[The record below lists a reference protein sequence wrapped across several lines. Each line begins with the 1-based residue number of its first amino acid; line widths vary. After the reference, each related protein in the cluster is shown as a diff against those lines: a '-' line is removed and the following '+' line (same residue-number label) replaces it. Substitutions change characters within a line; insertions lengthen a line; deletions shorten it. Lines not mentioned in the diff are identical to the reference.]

1 MQELLQHLSLDAQ
14 QLTAILITTGRIV
27 GILIGAWI
35 VIGLAQ
41 RGVRAMRMR
50 IASRMDDRE
59 AAQRAE
65 TLGRVI
71 RNLIAVVVWLI
82 AGMLVLSEFGVSLAP
97 ILGAAGVAGLAIGFG
112 AQSLVKD
119 FFTGFFLLLENQIR
133 QGDAVTI
140 ADHSGTVEAVT
151 LRYVQLRDYEGHVHF
166 VPNGMITSVVNKSRG
181 FAHAVINVGVSYSA
195 DLDQT
200 MEVMRAVGAALRQD
214 AVFADRLLGD
224 LDMAGVE
231 DLGDS
236 AVMIRARIRTTPGDQ
251 WTVRREYLRRLKRAL
266 DDAGIEIPFP
276 QVVMHSP
283 APLARP
289 ER

>member
-1 MQELLQHLSLDAQ
+1 MQELLQHLSLDTA
-14 QLTAILITTGRIV
+14 QLTALLITAARIA
-27 GILIGAWI
+27 GILLGAWI

-41 RGVRAMRMR
+41 RGVRAMRLR

-151 LRYVQLRDYEGHVHF
+151 LRYVQLRDYDGHVHF

-181 FAHAVINVGVSYSA
+181 FAHAVVNVGVSYSA

-200 MEVMRAVGAALRQD
+200 MDVMRAVGAALRQD
-214 AVFADRLLGD
+214 TAFADKVLGD

-236 AVMIRARIRTTPGDQ
+236 AVVIRARLRTTPGDQ
-251 WTVRREYLRRLKRAL
+251 WGIRREYLRRLKKAL
-266 DDAGIEIPFP
+266 DQAGIEIPFP
-276 QVVMHSP
+276 QVVMHAP
-283 APLARP
+283 TPLAAA
-289 ER
+289 

>member
-1 MQELLQHLSLDAQ
+1 MQELLQHLSLDTA
-14 QLTAILITTGRIV
+14 QLTALLITAARIA
-27 GILIGAWI
+27 GILLGAWI

-41 RGVRAMRMR
+41 RGVRAMRLR

-151 LRYVQLRDYEGHVHF
+151 LRYVQLRDYDGHVHF

-181 FAHAVINVGVSYSA
+181 FAHAVVNVGVSYSA

-200 MEVMRAVGAALRQD
+200 MDVMRAVGAALRQD
-214 AVFADRLLGD
+214 SAFADKVLGD

-236 AVMIRARIRTTPGDQ
+236 AVVIRARLRTTPGDQ
-251 WTVRREYLRRLKRAL
+251 WGIRREYLRRLKKAL
-266 DDAGIEIPFP
+266 DQAGIEIPFP
-276 QVVMHSP
+276 QVVMHAP
-283 APLARP
+283 TPLAAA
-289 ER
+289 

>member
-1 MQELLQHLSLDAQ
+1 MQELLQQLPLEAA
-14 QLTAILITTGRIV
+14 QLTAIIFTALRIV
-27 GILIGAWI
+27 GILVGAKI

-50 IASRMDDRE
+50 IASRMDDKE
-59 AAQRAE
+59 AARRAE

-140 ADHSGTVEAVT
+140 ADHSGTVEEVT
-151 LRYVQLRDYEGHVHF
+151 LRYVQLRDYDGNVHF
-166 VPNGMITSVVNKSRG
+166 VPNGMITSVINKSRG
-181 FAHAVINVGVSYSA
+181 FAHAVVNVGVSYSA

-200 MEVMRAVGAALRQD
+200 MAVMQEVGAALRQD
-214 AVFADRLLGD
+214 AAFADRVMGD

-231 DLGDS
+231 ELGDS
-236 AVMIRARIRTTPGDQ
+236 AVMIRARLRTTPGDQ
-251 WTVRREYLRRLKRAL
+251 WTVRREYLRRLKKAL
-266 DDAGIEIPFP
+266 DQAGIEIPFP
-276 QVVMHSP
+276 QVVMHTP
-283 APLARP
+283 ALPAAA
-289 ER
+289 

>member
-1 MQELLQHLSLDAQ
+1 MQELLQHLSLDTA
-14 QLTAILITTGRIV
+14 QLTALLITAARIV
-27 GILIGAWI
+27 GILLGAWI

-41 RGVRAMRMR
+41 RGVRAMRLR

-71 RNLIAVVVWLI
+71 RNLIAVIVWLI

-151 LRYVQLRDYEGHVHF
+151 LRYVQLRDYDGNVHF

-181 FAHAVINVGVSYSA
+181 FAHAVVNVGVSYSA

-200 MEVMRAVGAALRQD
+200 MAVMQEVGAALRQD
-214 AVFADRLLGD
+214 AAFADRVLAD

-236 AVMIRARIRTTPGDQ
+236 AVVIRARLRTTPGDQ
-251 WTVRREYLRRLKRAL
+251 WGIRREYLRRLKKAL
-266 DDAGIEIPFP
+266 DQAGIEIPFP
-276 QVVMHSP
+276 QVVMHAP
-283 APLARP
+283 TPLAAA
-289 ER
+289 